1 MTVKEE
7 ITCKGFGT
15 ECITTRLIIL
25 IIKGIIIAIRTM
37 LKLLLM
43 LLLWLLLLLPFGRWC
58 N

>member
-25 IIKGIIIAIRTM
+25 IIKGIIIAIRTT
-37 LKLLLM
+37 LKLLLE
-43 LLLWLLLLLPFGRWC
+43 LLLWLLLLLPFGRW
-58 N
+58 